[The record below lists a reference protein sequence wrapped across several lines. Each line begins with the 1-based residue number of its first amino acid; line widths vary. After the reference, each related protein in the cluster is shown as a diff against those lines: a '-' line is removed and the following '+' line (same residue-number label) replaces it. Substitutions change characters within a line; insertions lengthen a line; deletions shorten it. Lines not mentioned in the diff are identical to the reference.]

1 MVIKPSACHSSSFEL
16 RVSLIRNPSSETARL
31 NYQLLP
37 ILECLAG
44 ALPFLIES
52 AGKTRALSA
61 LSKKTA
67 LLSLFFL
74 TVAYDVLYSMDP
86 LEFTPLWGG
95 VANLPSRRFL

>member
-52 AGKTRALSA
+52 AGRHARCQHFQ
-61 LSKKTA
+61 KK
-67 LLSLFFL
+67 LLCFHFFSRRL
-74 TVAYDVLYSMDP
+74 HTMCYIAWTDWNSHHCGVLY
-86 LEFTPLWGG
+86 LTRLLGG
-95 VANLPSRRFL
+95 P